1 MRVAVIAYY
10 GTFRS
15 VLVNNAARQVTPIT
29 SRAISIDHSVKLR
42 LKSAISPP
50 RFRVFLKQASVIKRI
65 LNWNASLEP
74 TYGSQ
79 RNFLG
84 VPAKYDLEMRILEN
98 TKLKPWDARPSS
110 KPFVVANDPGSNGQG
125 TGSGTIARIRIS
137 GKVTKVQ
144 GKVNT

>member
-1 MRVAVIAYY
+1 MY
-10 GTFRS
+10 
-15 VLVNNAARQVTPIT
+15 NAARKVTSIT

-79 RNFLG
+79 RNLLG
-84 VPAKYDLEMRILEN
+84 VPAKYDLEIRILEN

-137 GKVTKVQ
+137 IKLARAQ
-144 GKVNT
+144 PDVNTGTAQISIFGAKL